1 MTREEFL
8 KKLKEALENDL
19 SGRIVQENVSYYES
33 YIIEEIRKGRA
44 ESEVIEELGDPWVIA
59 RSIIDMAEGE
69 PGTKEAYYGSAKS
82 SSRQER
88 AADRYTDGM
97 GKSGNIHVFSMDSWW
112 KKLLVILGVIGIFL
126 IIIAVIGGIFSLLMP
141 IIVPVLC
148 IALIFR
154 LISGRRR

>member
-69 PGTKEAYYGSAKS
+69 PGTREAYYESAKS

-88 AADRYTDGM
+88 KADRYAGGM
-97 GKSGNIHVFSMDSWW
+97 GNNGNIHVFSMDSWW

-148 IALIFR
+148 VVLIFR

>member
-33 YIIEEIRKGRA
+33 YIIEEIRKGRT
-44 ESEVIEELGDPWVIA
+44 ESEVIEELGDPWIIA

-69 PGTKEAYYGSAKS
+69 PGTREAYYESAKS
-82 SSRQER
+82 SSRQETK
-88 AADRYTDGM
+88 ADRYAGGM
-97 GKSGNIHVFSMDSWW
+97 GNNGNIHVFSMDSWW

>member
-97 GKSGNIHVFSMDSWW
+97 GNNGNIHVFSMDSWW

>member
-33 YIIEEIRKGRA
+33 YIIEEIRKGRT
-44 ESEVIEELGDPWVIA
+44 ESEVIEELGDPWIIA

-69 PGTKEAYYGSAKS
+69 PGTREAYYESAKS

-88 AADRYTDGM
+88 KWLRPGNRSLMSAAKERSCNGYW
-97 GKSGNIHVFSMDSWW
+97 FR
-112 KKLLVILGVIGIFL
+112 
-126 IIIAVIGGIFSLLMP
+126 AVL
-141 IIVPVLC
+141 
-148 IALIFR
+148 
-154 LISGRRR
+154 

>member
-33 YIIEEIRKGRA
+33 YIIEEMRKGRA
-44 ESEVIEELGDPWVIA
+44 ESEIMEELGDPWIIA

-69 PGTKEAYYGSAKS
+69 PGTEEAYYGSAKS
-82 SSRQER
+82 SSRKER
-88 AADRYTDGM
+88 AADRYTGGT
-97 GKSGNIHVFSMDSWW
+97 GKNGTIHVFSMDSWW
-112 KKLLVILGVIGIFL
+112 KRLLVILGVIGIFL
-126 IIIAVIGGIFSLLMP
+126 LIIAVIGGIFSLLMP

-154 LISGRRR
+154 LISGRRQ

>member
-88 AADRYTDGM
+88 AADRYTDDM